1 MEIVERRNN
10 MYVIA
15 TKDGIVV
22 ADVNELIMGN
32 DETII
37 GHFFNNDSVTVA
49 QPIKRF
55 SSLAQTILQY
65 LIKF

>member
-10 MYVIA
+10 MYVLA